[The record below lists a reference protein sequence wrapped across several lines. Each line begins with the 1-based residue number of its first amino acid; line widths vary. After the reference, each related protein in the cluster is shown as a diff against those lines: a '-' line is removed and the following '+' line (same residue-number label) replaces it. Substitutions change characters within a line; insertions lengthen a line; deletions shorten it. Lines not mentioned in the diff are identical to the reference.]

1 MPCSSH
7 MTVLIPAFCSFYARG
22 GGVFR
27 AKDLLPSQD
36 LDRTLEPA
44 FGAEISIH
52 TDAARYPIKT

>member
-7 MTVLIPAFCSFYARG
+7 MTVLILAFCSCYARG

-44 FGAEISIH
+44 FGAEFSIH
-52 TDAARYPIKT
+52 TDAGR

>member
-7 MTVLIPAFCSFYARG
+7 IEVLTLDCCSLYARG

-36 LDRTLEPA
+36 LDRSVEPA
-44 FGAEISIH
+44 FGAEVSIR
-52 TDAARYPIKT
+52 TDA